1 MNIYESNENT
11 LEKIPIVKSIKQILD
26 SQLQTVDAI
35 L

>member
-1 MNIYESNENT
+1 MNICESNENT